1 MTSTTPPAE
10 PPEPVAA
17 LPAKAPLP
25 AKPPGPVA
33 APPAEPPFPA
43 ESAAGAGAPTAAWH
57 RLHPLTPVVRAGARV
72 LSLLVVLVAISLAKQ
87 GQDSSQLVI
96 DLVVLGLALG
106 GGFVSWLV
114 TRWQVA
120 DGVLRIET
128 GLIRRQSRRFPLT
141 QIQAIDVVQTGIARV
156 LGLAELQLRVAGGG
170 SSRGGRL
177 ACLKLAD
184 AERLRRDLLAM
195 SASAAPAAAPG
206 LVVPQPRTDS
216 QGQGIPSEPSV
227 PVPQGNAGVARTL
240 FRVRP
245 ERLAVAIILSR
256 AGAIALIVIAGVSAI
271 VAVTG
276 RTGAVASILPAAIG
290 IVLAVWR
297 QFNSEFGTTV
307 IATPDGLGLR
317 SGLVQTTAETI
328 RPGRI
333 QGIRLVEPLIWRAFG
348 WCRLEV
354 DVAGPK
360 ERREDRS
367 EGQRLRALIPVGSRP
382 EAMAMIDELMRSR
395 PVPDRPPPRLV
406 RLKAPLQYH
415 FLRWGGDDS
424 YVVAARGRVRRTTT
438 WLPLEKVQ
446 SFRWVQG
453 PVQRRLGL
461 ASVKLDVAGRRVK
474 ADIEDRAEAEATDLL
489 TRLPEL
495 ARAARASRR

>member
-1 MTSTTPPAE
+1 VTSTTPSAE
-10 PPEPVAA
+10 PP
-17 LPAKAPLP
+17 LPAGVP
-25 AKPPGPVA
+25 AAEVPAGGAQA
-33 APPAEPPFPA
+33 AV
-43 ESAAGAGAPTAAWH
+43 WH
-57 RLHPLTPVVRAGARV
+57 RLHPLTPVVLAGTR
-72 LSLLVVLVAISLAKQ
+72 LISLVVVLAAWSLANQ
-87 GQDSSQLVI
+87 GQDKNQLVI
-96 DLVVLGLALG
+96 DLVVLGLALSY
-106 GGFVSWLV
+106 GFVSWLV

-128 GLIRRQSRRFPLT
+128 GLIRRDSRRFPLT

-156 LGLAELQLRVAGGG
+156 LGLAELQLRVAG
-170 SSRGGRL
+170 SDSKRGGRL

-184 AERLRRDLLAM
+184 AERLRRELLTI
-195 SASAAPAAAPG
+195 SASAGRAAAPEMA
-206 LVVPQPRTDS
+206 VPQPRPES
-216 QGQGIPSEPSV
+216 QVQGIQPAASV
-227 PVPQGNAGVARTL
+227 PVPQGEAGVARTL
-240 FRVRP
+240 FRVRSD
-245 ERLAVAIILSR
+245 RLAAAIILSR
-256 AGAIALIVIAGVSAI
+256 AGAFALIVIAVVSTI

-307 IATPDGLGLR
+307 TATPDGLGLR

-328 RPGRI
+328 RPGRV
-333 QGIRLVEPLIWRAFG
+333 QGVRLVEPMIWRAFG

-360 ERREDRS
+360 ERRENRS

-382 EAMAMIDELMRSR
+382 EAMAMLDELLRSR
-395 PVPDRPPPRLV
+395 PAADRPPPAQV

-415 FLRWGGDDS
+415 YLRWGADDS

-438 WLPLEKVQ
+438 WVPLEKVQ

-489 TRLPEL
+489 VRLPEL
-495 ARAARASRR
+495 ARAARAGGR

>member
-1 MTSTTPPAE
+1 VTSATPPAE
-10 PPEPVAA
+10 PPVPAQVPSAEVAPGGVLA
-17 LPAKAPLP
+17 PA
-25 AKPPGPVA
+25 GIQA
-33 APPAEPPFPA
+33 AE
-43 ESAAGAGAPTAAWH
+43 WH

-72 LSLLVVLVAISLAKQ
+72 LSLLVVLAAISLANQ
-87 GQDSSQLVI
+87 GQDTSQLIV
-96 DLVVLGLALG
+96 DLVVIGLALS

-114 TRWQVA
+114 TRWRVA
-120 DGVLRIET
+120 DGVLLIET
-128 GLIRRQSRRFPLT
+128 GLIRRDSRRFPLT

-156 LGLAELQLRVAGGG
+156 LGLAELQLRVAGSD

-177 ACLKLAD
+177 ASLKLAD
-184 AERLRRDLLAM
+184 AERLRRELLAI
-195 SASAAPAAAPG
+195 SASAAPVAAPD
-206 LVVPQPRTDS
+206 LAVPQPRPES
-216 QGQGIPSEPSV
+216 QPQGIPSMPSV
-227 PVPQGNAGVARTL
+227 PLPGGNTGVARTL
-240 FRVRP
+240 FRVRSD
-245 ERLAVAIILSR
+245 RLAVAIILSR

-307 IATPDGLGLR
+307 TAAPDGLGLR

-328 RPGRI
+328 RPGRV
-333 QGIRLVEPLIWRAFG
+333 QGVRLVEPLVWRAFG

-360 ERREDRS
+360 ERRENRS
-367 EGQRLRALIPVGSRP
+367 EGRRLRALIPVGSRP
-382 EAMAMIDELMRSR
+382 EAIAMIDDLLSSR
-395 PVPDRPPPRLV
+395 PLADRPPPPQV
-406 RLKAPLQYH
+406 RLKSPLQYH
-415 FLRWGGDDS
+415 FLRWGSDDS
-424 YVVAARGRVRRTTT
+424 YVVAARGRLRRTTT
-438 WLPLEKVQ
+438 WVPVEKVQ

-461 ASVKLDVAGRRVK
+461 ASVMLDVAGRRVK

-489 TRLPEL
+489 SRLPEL
-495 ARAARASRR
+495 ARAARAQRH

>member
-1 MTSTTPPAE
+1 VTSTTPPAE
-10 PPEPVAA
+10 PPIPAEVPSAEAA
-17 LPAKAPLP
+17 S
-25 AKPPGPVA
+25 VA
-33 APPAEPPFPA
+33 AP
-43 ESAAGAGAPTAAWH
+43 SVAAWH
-57 RLHPLTPVVRAGARV
+57 RLHPLTPVVRAGARL
-72 LSLLVVLVAISLAKQ
+72 LSLLVVLAAISLANQ
-87 GQDSSQLVI
+87 GQDRSQLVI
-96 DLVVLGLALG
+96 DLVVLGLALS

-128 GLIRRQSRRFPLT
+128 GLIRRDSRRFPLT

-184 AERLRRDLLAM
+184 AERLRRDLLAI

-206 LVVPQPRTDS
+206 VAAPQRLGES
-216 QGQGIPSEPSV
+216 QPHGIQSVPSV
-227 PVPQGNAGVARTL
+227 PVPRGNFEVTRTL
-240 FRVRP
+240 FRVRS
-245 ERLAVAIILSR
+245 ERLAAAIVLSR
-256 AGAIALIVIAGVSAI
+256 AGAFALIVIAGVSAI

-307 IATPDGLGLR
+307 VAAPDGLGLR
-317 SGLVQTTAETI
+317 SGLIQTTAETI
-328 RPGRI
+328 RPGRV
-333 QGIRLVEPLIWRAFG
+333 QGVRLVEPLVWRAFG

-360 ERREDRS
+360 ERRENRA
-367 EGQRLRALIPVGSRP
+367 EGQGLRALIPVGSRA
-382 EAMAMIDELMRSR
+382 EATAMIDELLSSR
-395 PVPDRPPPRLV
+395 PLADRPPPAQV
-406 RLKAPLQYH
+406 RLKAPVQYH
-415 FLRWGGDDS
+415 FLRWGSDDS

-438 WLPLEKVQ
+438 WVPLEKVQ

-461 ASVKLDVAGRRVK
+461 ASVMLDVAGRRVR
-474 ADIEDRAEAEATDLL
+474 ADIEDRAQAEAADLL

-495 ARAARASRR
+495 ARAARAQRH

>member
-1 MTSTTPPAE
+1 VTSTPSAE
-10 PPEPVAA
+10 PP
-17 LPAKAPLP
+17 LPGQAGPL
-25 AKPPGPVA
+25 AD
-33 APPAEPPFPA
+33 
-43 ESAAGAGAPTAAWH
+43 AGVPTATWH
-57 RLHPLTPVVRAGARV
+57 RLHPLTPVVRAGTRL
-72 LSLLVVLVAISLAKQ
+72 LSLVVVLGAITLANQ

-96 DLVVLGLALG
+96 DLVVMGLALS
-106 GGFVSWLV
+106 GGFISWLV

-128 GLIRRQSRRFPLT
+128 GLIRRDSRRFPLT

-156 LGLAELQLRVAGGG
+156 LGLAELQLRVAG
-170 SSRGGRL
+170 SDTSRGGRL

-184 AERLRRDLLAM
+184 AERLRRDLLAI
-195 SASAAPAAAPG
+195 SASAAPAVPPGVPVPSGAP
-206 LVVPQPRTDS
+206 LLQPRPEPQPR
-216 QGQGIPSEPSV
+216 GMESV
-227 PVPQGNAGVARTL
+227 PPVPAATATYGITRTL

-245 ERLAVAIILSR
+245 DRLAAAIALSR
-256 AGAIALIVIAGVSAI
+256 AGAIALVVIAGVSAI

-297 QFNSEFGTTV
+297 QFNREFGTTV
-307 IATPDGLGLR
+307 TAAPDGLGLR

-328 RPGRI
+328 RPGRV
-333 QGIRLVEPLIWRAFG
+333 QGVRLVEPLIWRAFG

-360 ERREDRS
+360 ERRENRT
-367 EGQRLRALIPVGSRP
+367 EGRGLRALIPVGSRA
-382 EAMAMIDELMRSR
+382 EAIAMIDELLSSR
-395 PVPDRPPPRLV
+395 PLADRPPPRQV

-415 FLRWGGDDS
+415 LLRWGSDGS
-424 YVVAARGRVRRTTT
+424 YIVAARGRVRRTTT
-438 WLPLEKVQ
+438 WVPLEKVQ

-461 ASVKLDVAGRRVK
+461 ASVLLDVAGRRVS

-489 TRLPEL
+489 MRLPDL
-495 ARAARASRR
+495 AREARARDR